1 MFPPKERGYMA
12 RKKKI
17 ETRHEADE
25 GAENT
30 TEAASVAEVVAAVK
44 PIKLSAEQQIQKALL
59 QRKRF
64 LAVRM
69 SSSLAKKIV
78 GHFQV
83 EIPIPKD
90 ETIRDVEVGAR
101 LFLREWNGAPT
112 GRADLCCVIGVT
124 PEKDTCIVERRWC
137 WKQGKTDDDL
147 SQLSLE
153 IIPDHFPMI
162 GFEVP

>member
-1 MFPPKERGYMA
+1 MA
-12 RKKKI
+12 RKKKT
-17 ETRHEADE
+17 ETRHEATEVTEDTTVTPI
-25 GAENT
+25 AE
-30 TEAASVAEVVAAVK
+30 AVAAVK
-44 PIKLSAEQQIQKALL
+44 PVKLSAEQIQKALL